1 MKIIQLVSSVYPMDI
16 GGVEMHVYNLSQ
28 ELVKKGHRV
37 EILTK
42 GGRYTIKING
52 ELVLAERMSIAKI
65 FKYLLT
71 RNYDVIHIHNWGI
84 IPLGILRNES
94 ALFICKLRKKKIVMT
109 PHGFPDIISSMATK
123 NVRAKAFLIFSKFM
137 LKMID
142 KFICVFPQQETTLH
156 LKFGIPKTKIIFI
169 PNGIPDSAFKQ
180 YDPKDFLEKYALN
193 GKRILCYVG
202 RIDPNKRLS
211 DVIEVMH
218 KLHKKIDDLLLIII
232 GPDGGDMYN
241 LLGLVDRYN
250 LKNTI
255 LLGELNER
263 EKYQALSAADIFV
276 SPSSSEAFG
285 ISTCEA
291 MAQGV
296 PVISAGNMGA
306 KYLLSAGKYGLLY
319 EIGDIDGLLEKILC
333 LLDSSGKAKKIGEKG
348 RKRATEFEWSKI
360 VGKVEKNY
368 ENVFWGK

>member
-1 MKIIQLVSSVYPMDI
+1 MKIIQLVSSVYPIAI

-28 ELVKKGHRV
+28 ELVRKGHQV

-42 GGRYTIKING
+42 KGRYTISINR
-52 ELVLAERMSIAKI
+52 ELILAEKMSIIKI
-65 FKYLLT
+65 LKYLLT
-71 RNYDVIHIHNWGI
+71 KNYDIVHIHNWGI
-84 IPLGILRNES
+84 MPFGIFKNES
-94 ALFICKLRKKKIVMT
+94 AFFICKLRKKKIVMT
-109 PHGFPDIISSMATK
+109 PHGFPDIISSRAM
-123 NVRAKAFLIFSKFM
+123 NNIRAKAFLIFSKLM

-156 LKFGIPKTKIIFI
+156 LKFGIHKTKIIFI

-180 YDPKDFLEKYALN
+180 YDPKDFLENYALN

-202 RIDPNKRLS
+202 RIVPNKRLS

-218 KLHKKIDDLLLIII
+218 KLNKKIDDLLLIII
-232 GPDGGDMYN
+232 GPDGGGMSN
-241 LLGLVDRYN
+241 LLGLIDKYG
-250 LKNTI
+250 LKNTV

-263 EKYQALSAADIFV
+263 KKYQVLSVAHIFV

-296 PVISAGNMGA
+296 PVISANNLGA
-306 KYLLSAGKYGLLY
+306 KYLLSDGEYGLLY
-319 EIGDIDGLLEKILC
+319 EIGDIDSLLEEILC
-333 LLDSSGKAKKIGEKG
+333 LLDSPEKAKKMGEKG
-348 RKRATEFEWSKI
+348 RERATKFRWSKI
-360 VGKVEKNY
+360 AGEIEKV
-368 ENVFWGK
+368 